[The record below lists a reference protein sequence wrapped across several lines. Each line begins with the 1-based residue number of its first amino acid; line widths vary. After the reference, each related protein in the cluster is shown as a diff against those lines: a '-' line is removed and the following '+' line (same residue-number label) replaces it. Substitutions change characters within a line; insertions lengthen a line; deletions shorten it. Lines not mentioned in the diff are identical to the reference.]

1 MVLRKRALR
10 ARKSSANTFQFQLL
24 WLILRALVSIK
35 ELEGNQENYSSNV
48 MAAFCLVTCHSFSF
62 PLYKLP
68 FYTVFRNRAIAN
80 ITEANF
86 IIQIPQI

>member
-1 MVLRKRALR
+1 MVLRKRALG

-35 ELEGNQENYSSNV
+35 ESQENYSLNV